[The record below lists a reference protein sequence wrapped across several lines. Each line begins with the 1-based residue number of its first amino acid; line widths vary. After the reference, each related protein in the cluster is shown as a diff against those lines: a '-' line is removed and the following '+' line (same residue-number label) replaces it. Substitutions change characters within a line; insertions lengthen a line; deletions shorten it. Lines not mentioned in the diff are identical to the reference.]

1 MVNYGEAIKK
11 PFTDL
16 VKLLIGIVLSLI
28 PIVHWFAKGF
38 ILESSGLGKTKISSK
53 MPEWKNWGNL
63 FIKGLLSDIIMLIY
77 MIPAIIVFVVG
88 AGLTILSLIA
98 TFFGSTITPE
108 MLTGET
114 SPEVMGQMMS
124 QNWVLAL
131 PTLIAAAPIV
141 IFAFILALIAF
152 YVTPIAILS
161 YVKSNKFSEAFSL
174 GSVFKKAFTGN
185 YFIVWIVVLIIT
197 AIISWILSFIPIV
210 GTALAWFIM
219 GVMAYSLYGQVY
231 KEV

>member
-38 ILESSGLGKTKISSK
+38 ILESSGLGKTKRSSK
-53 MPEWKNWGNL
+53 MPEWKNWGNF
-63 FIKGLLSDIIMLIY
+63 FIKGLVSDIIMLIY

-98 TFFGSTITPE
+98 TFFGTAIPPE

-114 SPEVMGQMMS
+114 SPEVMEQMIS

-131 PTLIAAAPIV
+131 PALISALPIV
-141 IFAFILALIAF
+141 LLAVILALIAF
-152 YVTPIAILS
+152 YIAPIAILS

-174 GSVFKKAFTGN
+174 GSVFKKAFTGQ
-185 YFIVWIVVLIIT
+185 YFVVWLVVLIIT
-197 AIISWILSFIPIV
+197 AIVGFILSFIPIIGAAV
-210 GTALAWFIM
+210 TAFIM